1 MMQPETITIEK
12 IVNGG
17 YGLGHIAG
25 QVVLVR
31 HVLPGETVRVKV
43 KSPKKTHL
51 IAELAEILDAHRQ
64 RRQPPCPHAGQ
75 CGGCDLQ
82 HAAYS
87 LQLGIKK
94 AILAELLQRATASL
108 AKAADELAD
117 PLAAPAEF
125 GYRQRLR
132 LQVDSRG
139 RLGYHRHQSH
149 DIVAITDCPLAS
161 AMHNRILTL
170 CGIDSRAKKLST
182 LASEVE
188 ILENPDSG
196 RAVLIFHLRR
206 KPRPADL
213 AAAKTLVTNS
223 PEIEG
228 VYLRGEGFPL
238 LGPFWEKGGERA
250 NHRLHLSYPPSP
262 TLPHGL
268 ALSWE
273 VGGFCQVNLA
283 QNRALI
289 DTVLAFSQPQPGQR
303 ILDLYC
309 GMGNFAIPLAL
320 QGAEVHGI
328 EGQAAAIRSAT
339 ANAATYPEIAATFR
353 QSPIDVAVAELLGAG
368 ISYHCLVIDPP
379 RAGAPELASA
389 LAKLTAQRLV
399 YISCDPA
406 TLCRDLGQ
414 LLESGFSIRKIQ
426 PIDMFPQTHH
436 IETVVLLEK

>member
-17 YGLGHIAG
+17 YGLGHRAG

-31 HVLPGETVRVKV
+31 HVLPGETVRVNIIAQ
-43 KSPKKTHL
+43 KKTHL
-51 IAELAEILDAHRQ
+51 IAELVEVLDAHRQ

-82 HAAYS
+82 HADYL
-87 LQLGIKK
+87 LQLEIKK
-94 AILAELLQRATASL
+94 AILAELLQRASAPL
-108 AKAADELAD
+108 AEAAEELVT
-117 PLAAPAEF
+117 PLAAPEELH
-125 GYRQRLR
+125 YRQRLR

-149 DIVAITDCPLAS
+149 DIVTISSCPLAS

-170 CGIDSRAKKLST
+170 CGNDFGAKKLCR

-188 ILENPDSG
+188 ILENPGSG

-213 AAAKTLVTNS
+213 AAAKALEAGS
-223 PEIEG
+223 SEIEG
-228 VYLRGEGFPL
+228 VYLRGESFPL
-238 LGPFWEKGGERA
+238 LGPFPPNDGAPA
-250 NHRLHLSYPPSP
+250 NHRLHLSYPPSS
-262 TLPHGL
+262 TLPQGL

-283 QNRALI
+283 QNRTLI
-289 DTVLAFSQPQPGQR
+289 DTALAFSQPEPGQR

-320 QGAEVHGI
+320 RGAEVLGI
-328 EGQAAAIRSAT
+328 EGQAAAIRSAI
-339 ANAATYPEIAATFR
+339 ANAANYPEIVATFR
-353 QSPIDVAVAELLGAG
+353 QESIHLAANTLVEAG
-368 ISYHCLVIDPP
+368 MRYHCLVIDPP

-389 LAKLTAQRLV
+389 LAKLTTKRLV

-406 TLCRDLGQ
+406 TLCRDLSH
-414 LLESGFSIRKIQ
+414 LLSSGFRLCKIQ

-436 IETVVLLEK
+436 IETVVVLEK